1 MAGVLPRALLLF
13 PEGLSVSFSTFN
25 LHPRLM
31 AGVQALGYL
40 APTPIQAQAIPPA
53 LQGRDVMGLAQTGTG
68 KTAAFALPMLQR
80 LLQRPQRRLRALIL
94 APTRELAEQIHV
106 TIAALGQQT
115 SVRSMALYGG
125 VSMLPQLQQLRRGVD
140 IAVACPG
147 RLLDHL
153 GQGMMDLSALEV
165 LVLDEAD
172 RLFDMGF
179 IPDIR
184 RIVSYVP
191 AQRQT
196 LLFAATMPDDVR
208 CLAHDILCDPIT
220 VQIGPMGPTPTVSHA
235 LYPVAP
241 QDKTIGLLAL
251 LRHTQLA
258 SVLVFTRT
266 KHRATRVAQQLANAG
281 YGATALQGNL
291 SQRQRQAAID
301 GFRAGT
307 FQILVATD
315 IAARGIDV
323 AHISH
328 VINYDMPDTPEA
340 YTHRIG
346 RAGRAARTGTAFTL
360 VTSEDAGM
368 VGTIEHGLGVTWER
382 RVLPGYAESRHNS
395 SYDTARPRPRPPSK
409 AGGARRV
416 PMFPARYPERQ
427 PVK

>member
-1 MAGVLPRALLLF
+1 
-13 PEGLSVSFSTFN
+13 VSFSTFN
-25 LHPRLM
+25 FHPRIM

-40 APTPIQAQAIPPA
+40 TPTAIQAQAIPPV

-80 LLQRPQRRLRALIL
+80 LLQRPHRRLRALIL

-106 TIAALGQQT
+106 TIEALGQQT
-115 SVRSMALYGG
+115 SVRSMTLYGG
-125 VSMLPQLQQLRRGVD
+125 VSMLPQLQQLHRGVD

-153 GQGMMDLSALEV
+153 GQGTIDLSALEV

-208 CLAHDILCDPIT
+208 CLAHDILSDPIT
-220 VQIGPMGPTPTVSHA
+220 VQIGPMGPAPTVSHA
-235 LYPVAP
+235 LYPVEP
-241 QDKTIGLLAL
+241 QSKTTGLLAL

-266 KHRATRVAQQLANAG
+266 KHRATRVAQQLASAG

-301 GFRAGT
+301 GFRAGV

-346 RAGRAARTGTAFTL
+346 RAGRATRTGMAFTL
-360 VTSEDAGM
+360 ATSEDAAM

-382 RVLPGYAESRHNS
+382 RVLPGHAASRPSPTHATVS
-395 SYDTARPRPRPPSK
+395 ARLRPPRK
-409 AGGARRV
+409 AAGGRRA

-427 PVK
+427 HAR

>member
-1 MAGVLPRALLLF
+1 
-13 PEGLSVSFSTFN
+13 VSFSKFN
-25 LHPRLM
+25 FHPRLM
-31 AGVQALGYL
+31 AGVQAFGHL
-40 APTPIQAQAIPPA
+40 APTPIQAQAIPLI
-53 LQGRDVMGLAQTGTG
+53 LQDHDVLGLAQTGTG
-68 KTAAFALPMLQR
+68 KTAAFALPILQR
-80 LLQRPQRRLRALIL
+80 LMQRSQRRLRALVL

-106 TIAALGQQT
+106 TIEALGQQT

-125 VSMLPQLQQLRRGVD
+125 VSMLPQLQQLHRGVD
-140 IAVACPG
+140 ITVACPG

-153 GQGMMDLSALEV
+153 GQGTIDLSALEV

-184 RIVSYVP
+184 RIVSYIP

-208 CLAHDILCDPIT
+208 GLAHDLLSDPIT
-220 VQIGPMGPTPTVSHA
+220 LQIGPMGPAPTVSHA
-235 LYPVAP
+235 LYPVEP
-241 QDKTIGLLAL
+241 QYKTIGLLAL
-251 LRHTQLA
+251 LRHTKLA

-301 GFRAGT
+301 GFRAGA

-346 RAGRAARTGTAFTL
+346 RAGRATRTGTAFTL
-360 VTSEDAGM
+360 ATSEDAAI
-368 VGTIEHGLGVTWER
+368 VGTIERGLGVTWER
-382 RVLPGYAESRHNS
+382 RVLPGSAASRPSPTHT
-395 SYDTARPRPRPPSK
+395 TARSRPRPPRK
-409 AGGARRV
+409 PERAQRT
-416 PMFPARYPERQ
+416 PMFPARYPEPRHAR
-427 PVK
+427 